1 MPRYQYQAQNHEGQ
15 LVSGNIQASSRSA
28 ALQSLSEHYQLV
40 TELRAIREHRPWFE
54 RGPSTEQLLATF
66 QQLAVATSAG
76 VALKPCLETLAD
88 DCENSL
94 LQRVL
99 RQVATGLAEGSNM
112 SDAMAQHPSVF
123 PIYQSKL
130 VRAGEASGRLPEVLG
145 QLAEDMESRDALMGQ
160 VRSAL
165 AYPLFVLS
173 VASILAG
180 LMLAW
185 GVPQI
190 KSIFDAMGADLPL
203 PTQILVN
210 VGMSLS
216 SYWWAWLL
224 GILLAVVG
232 MRRGLKYGPTRARFE
247 AFLLRLYPL
256 NQIFKGLQVAL
267 FARTLGLLYRSGVPL
282 AQALTVVAEA
292 TPSVHVAALVQTLK
306 ERVTLGEMLS
316 SAMRGSEFFPSMA
329 CEMVAT
335 GESSGALERMLTE
348 IDRFYTRRCEHALR
362 GLTSL
367 LEPALTVLVGLI
379 LGGVI
384 LGLALPFLNLPALM
398 M

>member
-1 MPRYQYQAQNHEGQ
+1 MPRFHYQAQNLEGQ
-15 LVSGNIQASSRSA
+15 LVSGNIEASSRPA
-28 ALQSLSEHYQLV
+28 ALQSLAEHYALV
-40 TELRAIREHRPWFE
+40 TDLRVIRESRSVIE

-66 QQLAVATSAG
+66 QQLAVATGAG
-76 VALKPCLETLAD
+76 VPIKPCLETLAD
-88 DCENSL
+88 DCENRL

-99 RQVATGLAEGSNM
+99 RQVASGLAEGSDL
-112 SDAMAQHPSVF
+112 SDAMARHPRVF
-123 PIYQSKL
+123 PAYQAKL

-165 AYPLFVLS
+165 AYPLFVLA
-173 VASILAG
+173 VAGLLAG

-190 KSIFDAMGADLPL
+190 KSIFDAMGAELPL
-203 PTQILVN
+203 PTQVLVG

-216 SYWWAWLL
+216 AYWWGWALGLLVLLL
-224 GILLAVVG
+224 GG
-232 MRRGLKYGPTRARFE
+232 RRIWLHQPSRARLE
-247 AFLLRLYPL
+247 ATLLRIYPFSG
-256 NQIFKGLQVAL
+256 IFRGLQVAL

-282 AQALTVVAEA
+282 AHALSVVAEA
-292 TPSVHVAALVQTLK
+292 TPSLHVAALVHGLK

-316 SAMRGSEFFPSMA
+316 SAMRGSGFFPSMA

-335 GESSGALERMLTE
+335 GETSGALEKMLSE